1 MQTAS
6 GTRLWLILWKA
17 FDSLRQHAER
27 HIRSLGLGLSDFGVL
42 EILFHKGCQPVNVI
56 GGMLRLT
63 SGSITVAIDRLAGKG
78 LVKRSGDPHDRRAR
92 LIHLTAAGR
101 ALISC
106 AFADHERA
114 MENATAGLTARE
126 RGQAVRLLK
135 KLGLTAQARLEDRA
149 KPV

>member
-63 SGSITVAIDRLAGKG
+63 SGSITAFQFSKLPAI
-78 LVKRSGDPHDRRAR
+78 PW
-92 LIHLTAAGR
+92 
-101 ALISC
+101 ISSSTGPLPVC
-106 AFADHERA
+106 A
-114 MENATAGLTARE
+114 
-126 RGQAVRLLK
+126 
-135 KLGLTAQARLEDRA
+135 
-149 KPV
+149 